1 MDRPLPAFQRRVA
14 RLRPIGQIAFPIAAI
29 ALVVAFLPGWLRP
42 TLHRTRIR
50 IAAVQLGAIESVITT
65 SGTVTPEIER
75 IISSPVD
82 ARLLRVLMRPG
93 AALAPGDPIVELDT
107 SESQSAYERL
117 LTDVAISD
125 NQQEQTVIALERSL
139 SDLDGRI
146 ERKAL
151 ESEILQAKAVGA
163 KQLFG
168 DGLVAQQS
176 LREAEL
182 AATQARIELAQL
194 HSERLLAQRATDL
207 QTAGLRLQ
215 RRALSRSADHAR
227 RTLKLATATSD
238 RPGVL
243 TYVLTQEG
251 ALVRRGEIVARVAD
265 LRSFRVDATAAEVHG
280 RRITAGAPVVVRAD
294 DTELRGR
301 VASVSPTI
309 ENGQLHFTVSLDE
322 PSHALLRPSLGVETL
337 VVTDRRART
346 RVLAQGPYT
355 DNTGV
360 KGRVFVVR
368 GDRAVRTDVTFGLR
382 GYDTLEVVSGL
393 DVGDEVVI
401 SDMRDYLHLE
411 EVGIR

>member
-182 AATQARIELAQL
+182 AATQARIELAQ
-194 HSERLLAQRATDL
+194 RATDL

-215 RRALSRSADHAR
+215 RRALSRSADDAR